1 MNESTKLNKLS
12 PELVSQIAAGEV
24 IERPSSIVKE
34 LVDNSIDAQATKIVI
49 RVVNGGIDLIEV
61 SDNGVGIPQEN
72 LTEIFKPHTTS
83 KLSSLEDLNNLL
95 TMGFRGEALSTIVS
109 IANVKLISKYAPE
122 QVANEITFTKTNKP
136 AIKKAARESGSS
148 ISVQNIFY
156 NIPARKKF
164 LKAAAT
170 EYRKILDILFPY
182 FLIYPNIHFVLEK
195 DSKQV
200 YDLPIIQNSNP
211 SEIIKERVELLLKEE
226 FITRMLKLFYDG
238 AGIKIS
244 GLVAHPSDHMS
255 RGKHQYIFVNRRPIW
270 DSGIARAV
278 YQGYER
284 YMPHGQKIP
293 FIINIEINPELVD
306 VNVHPRKE
314 EVRFLNPFRVYTAVE
329 EAVKKSL
336 VSVTTYKAENVKE
349 YIPTNTQNKTYQDY
363 SKRDITFNKGNSG
376 SVKDSLLFSK
386 ELLSQEDGYIKPMF
400 EPVEEQALHNDTEE
414 PSQPRNIYQIFNKY
428 IIIEFP
434 NNQLWIIDQHAAAE
448 RITFEKLRDNK
459 ENIDTQNMLV
469 PIEIRLSPSELE
481 FVKELEDTFKDFGFI
496 LEYKKDGISLKS
508 VPIEFVHAD
517 FNKLF
522 DEVLALSLEKR
533 DIKKEFNRL
542 KEDILATMACHG
554 SVRSGQYLHK
564 EEMLDLY
571 NKLIECKNPYSCPHG
586 RPAVWKLSI
595 EQIDSNFERTY

>member
-61 SDNGVGIPQEN
+61 SDNGIGIPQEN
-72 LTEIFKPHTTS
+72 LTEIFNPHTTS

-109 IANVKLISKYAPE
+109 IANVKLISKYASE
-122 QVANEITFTKTNKP
+122 QIANEITFTEINKP
-136 AIKKAARESGSS
+136 VIKKAARESGSV

-164 LKAAAT
+164 LKTATT

-195 DSKQV
+195 DSKQT
-200 YDLPIIQNSNP
+200 YDLPAISNAKP
-211 SEIIKERVELLLKEE
+211 TEVVKERVELLLKEQ
-226 FITRMLKLFYDG
+226 FVTRMLKIFYDG

-270 DSGIARAV
+270 DNGIARAI

-284 YMPHGQKIP
+284 YMPHGQKVP

-329 EAVKKSL
+329 EAVKQSL

-386 ELLSQEDGYIKPMF
+386 ELLSQGEGYIKPMF
-400 EPVEEQALHNDTEE
+400 EPVQEQDLHNETDK
-414 PSQPRNIYQIFNKY
+414 P
-428 IIIEFP
+428 
-434 NNQLWIIDQHAAAE
+434 
-448 RITFEKLRDNK
+448 
-459 ENIDTQNMLV
+459 
-469 PIEIRLSPSELE
+469 
-481 FVKELEDTFKDFGFI
+481 
-496 LEYKKDGISLKS
+496 
-508 VPIEFVHAD
+508 
-517 FNKLF
+517 
-522 DEVLALSLEKR
+522 
-533 DIKKEFNRL
+533 
-542 KEDILATMACHG
+542 
-554 SVRSGQYLHK
+554 
-564 EEMLDLY
+564 
-571 NKLIECKNPYSCPHG
+571 
-586 RPAVWKLSI
+586 
-595 EQIDSNFERTY
+595 